1 MTTRRSAF
9 WPAALMALTLT
20 AAACGGGDDDGGAAD
35 TDTGTET
42 ETAGSGA
49 TDGTAVEGTES
60 EDQGAQAP
68 GQDTTP
74 DDREVDATGTMRI
87 AYTVGPSRWDPHKAT
102 SSFDNTSLFITY
114 DRLIHQSPAAEAVP
128 GLAEEWTFAE
138 DGSYLEL
145 SLREG
150 VTFHDGEPFDAE
162 AVKANIERAQTVEGS
177 AVAPELA
184 GIDSVEVVDE
194 FTARLMLNGPGASLP
209 LVLSDRAGMMVSPAA
224 FENPDL
230 GNQPVGAGMY
240 EVVEY
245 RQDDMIVYEAYE
257 DYWDPEAVGAARI
270 EYSIMP
276 DSNTRLNAIRTGQL
290 DWTLLDPPQITD
302 AESAGLTV
310 EPTPSLSYLHLQ
322 LNRSFEPFANVDVR
336 KALNHAINNEAIVE
350 AVLLGYGDLN
360 QQSFPEWYFAFDPE
374 TGTESYPYDPE
385 TARALLEGAGYG
397 DGFEFEVI
405 VPTIPIY
412 NQLYEAM
419 QPMLAEVGITMTL
432 RGVPG
437 AQVADLF
444 YAQEES
450 QAIISP
456 WGGRPDPSQTLYL
469 LFTPDGFSNPGDG
482 TTDAFMELFPQT
494 LEIGDREESLQA
506 ASAQIVE
513 DAMDVVMYY
522 PQTPYAYGENVV
534 GFEQWFSGKPEFRG
548 MGVATG

>member
-1 MTTRRSAF
+1 MRTRRTHAWGAAMVAF
-9 WPAALMALTLT
+9 TLVT
-20 AAACGGGDDDGGAAD
+20 AACGGSSDDGGAEPAPAGSEAVAETTGAD
-35 TDTGTET
+35 TDDT
-42 ETAGSGA
+42 A
-49 TDGTAVEGTES
+49 TDDTTT
-60 EDQGAQAP
+60 GAQAP
-68 GQDTTP
+68 GQDTTV
-74 DDREVDATGTMRI
+74 DDREVDATGTLRV

-128 GLAEEWTFAE
+128 GLAETWEYAD

-145 SLREG
+145 GLRQD

-184 GIDSVEVVDE
+184 IIDSVEVVDE
-194 FTARLMLNGPGASLP
+194 STVRLMLNGPGASLL

-224 FENPDL
+224 FDDPEL

-240 EVVEY
+240 EVTEY
-245 RQDDMIVYEAYE
+245 RQDDLIVYEAYA
-257 DYWDPEAVGAARI
+257 DYWDPDAVGAARI

-290 DWTLLDPPQITD
+290 DWTLLDPQQIAD

-310 EPTPSLSYLHLQ
+310 TPTPSLSYLHLQ
-322 LNRSFEPFANVDVR
+322 LNRSFEPFTNVDVR
-336 KALNHAINNEAIVE
+336 RALNHAIDNQSIVD

-360 QQSFPEWYFAFDPE
+360 QQSFPEWYFAFDPD
-374 TGTESYPYDPE
+374 TGTEVYPYDPE
-385 TARALLEGAGYG
+385 GARALLEGAGYG

-412 NQLYEAM
+412 QQLYQAM

-432 RGVPG
+432 RSVPG

-444 YAQEES
+444 YAQEQA

-469 LFTPDGFSNPGDG
+469 LFTPDGFSNPGDQS
-482 TTDAFMELFPQT
+482 TDAFMELFPET
-494 LEIGDREESLQA
+494 LTIGDREAALQA

-522 PQTPYAYGENVV
+522 PQTPYVYGSDVV

-548 MGVATG
+548 MGVEAG

>member
-1 MTTRRSAF
+1 MRTRQIRTWSA
-9 WPAALMALTLT
+9 PLLALTLFTASCGGSSDDSSADDADSDGTEAVTETDAESSSDT
-20 AAACGGGDDDGGAAD
+20 AAD
-35 TDTGTET
+35 E
-42 ETAGSGA
+42 
-49 TDGTAVEGTES
+49 
-60 EDQGAQAP
+60 GAQAP

-74 DDREVDATGTMRI
+74 DDREVDASGTMRI

-114 DRLIHQSPAAEAVP
+114 DRLIHQSPSAEAVP
-128 GLAEEWTFAE
+128 GLAESWEFAE
-138 DGSYLEL
+138 DESYLEL
-145 SLREG
+145 VLRKG

-184 GIDSVEVVDE
+184 GIESVEVVDDS
-194 FTARLMLNGPGASLP
+194 TVRLMLNGPGASLP

-224 FENPDL
+224 FDNADL
-230 GNQPVGAGMY
+230 GNAPVGAGMY
-240 EVVEY
+240 TVAEY
-245 RQDDMIVYEAYE
+245 RQDDVIVYAAYE

-290 DWTLLDPPQITD
+290 DWTFLDPQQIAD

-310 EPTPSLSYLHLQ
+310 TPTPSLSYLHLQ
-322 LNRSFEPFANVDVR
+322 LNRSFEPFLNADVR
-336 KALNHAINNEAIVE
+336 KALNHAIDRQAIVDT
-350 AVLLGYGDLN
+350 VLLGYADLN
-360 QQSFPEWYFAFDPE
+360 QQSFPEWYFAFDPD

-385 TARALLEGAGYG
+385 GAKALLEGAGYG
-397 DGFEFEVI
+397 DGFEFEAI

-412 NQLYEAM
+412 QQLYQAM
-419 QPMLAEVGITMTL
+419 QPMLSEVGITMTL

-444 YAQEES
+444 FAQLEG
-450 QAIISP
+450 QAIIAP

-469 LFTPDGFSNPGDG
+469 LFTPDGFSNPGDQS
-482 TTDAFMELFPQT
+482 TDAFMEVYPDT
-494 LEIGDREESLQA
+494 LMIGDRQEALRA
-506 ASAQIVE
+506 ASAQIVA
-513 DAMDVVMYY
+513 DAMDVVLYY
-522 PQTPYAYGENVV
+522 PQTPYVYGENVV

-548 MGVATG
+548 MGVEAG

>member
-1 MTTRRSAF
+1 MMHTRRRTTLWTGILTAF
-9 WPAALMALTLT
+9 ALA
-20 AAACGGGDDDGGAAD
+20 AAACGGSGGDSSDDDAASVTAAES
-35 TDTGTET
+35 TDTS
-42 ETAGSGA
+42 A
-49 TDGTAVEGTES
+49 
-60 EDQGAQAP
+60 DQGAQAP

-74 DDREVDATGTMRI
+74 DDREINAEGTLRV

-128 GLAEEWTFAE
+128 GLAESWDFAD
-138 DGSYLEL
+138 DGSYLQL
-145 SLREG
+145 DLRDG

-184 GIDSVEVVDE
+184 VIESVEVIDDSTVQ
-194 FTARLMLNGPGASLP
+194 LMLNGPGASLP
-209 LVLSDRAGMMVSPAA
+209 LVLSDRAGMMISPAA
-224 FENPDL
+224 FENSDL

-240 EVVEY
+240 TVTEY
-245 RQDDMIVYEAYE
+245 RQDDLIVYEAYD
-257 DYWDPEAVGAARI
+257 DYWDPDAVGAARI

-290 DWTLLDPPQITD
+290 DWTLLDPQQIAD

-310 EPTPSLSYLHLQ
+310 TPTPSLSYLHLQ
-322 LNRSFEPFANVDVR
+322 LNRAFEPFADIDVR
-336 KALNHAINNEAIVE
+336 KAMNHAIDRQAIVD

-360 QQSFPEWYFAFDPE
+360 QQSFPEWYFGFDPDTGTETYPFDPE
-374 TGTESYPYDPE
+374 VAKS
-385 TARALLEGAGYG
+385 LLADAGYEG
-397 DGFEFEVI
+397 GFEFEVI

-412 NQLYEAM
+412 QQLYQAM
-419 QPMLAEVGITMTL
+419 QPMLSEVGITMTL
-432 RGVPG
+432 RSVPG
-437 AQVADLF
+437 EQVADLF
-444 YAQEES
+444 YAQEEAE
-450 QAIISP
+450 AIISP

-494 LEIGDREESLQA
+494 LMVGDREGALRA
-506 ASAQIVE
+506 ASAQIVV

-522 PQTPYAYGENVV
+522 PQTPYVYGENVV

-548 MGVATG
+548 MGVEAG